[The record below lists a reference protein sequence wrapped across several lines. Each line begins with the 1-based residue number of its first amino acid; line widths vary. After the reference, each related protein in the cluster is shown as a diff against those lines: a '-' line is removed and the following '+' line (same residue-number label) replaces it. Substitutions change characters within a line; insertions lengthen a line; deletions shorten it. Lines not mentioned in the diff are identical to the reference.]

1 MKSKQFVL
9 ITIIWLCFAL
19 KLSYTYGQNSE
30 ILRLDSLAFHAL
42 ETNSPNV
49 SLAANKLLESSND
62 TDLSIF
68 AANAHTILG
77 ITNKN
82 KGYYVTAI
90 NHYLKA
96 LNISEKIKDNGRR
109 SACLNNIGAIYLLQ
123 DNFKEALNYFNQS
136 LAIEKSLDQPIQ
148 KSIRFF
154 NIGDVYN
161 QTDSLELALSFY
173 TNSLLI
179 EKAENNKE
187 GIVYAN
193 LGISEVYIKANQL
206 TDAKNTL
213 LKTEPLLTEN
223 ALEEQIIFLRLNALI
238 HEIENDLNSSLVK
251 LNQAYTIAFKNNL
264 QSSLPE
270 LLKNEIRIL
279 EKQGE
284 WKKSN
289 QKYKELTQLSEKLN
303 SVKVKNQLADLS
315 FQNELNKKDLEIRFV
330 KEERDLASQNATHEK
345 NIRKFSTRITWFL
358 VFSILL
364 IIGLLI
370 FGYKRISK
378 N

>member
-213 LKTEPLLTEN
+213 LKTEPL
-223 ALEEQIIFLRLNALI
+223 
-238 HEIENDLNSSLVK
+238 
-251 LNQAYTIAFKNNL
+251 
-264 QSSLPE
+264 
-270 LLKNEIRIL
+270 
-279 EKQGE
+279 
-284 WKKSN
+284 
-289 QKYKELTQLSEKLN
+289 
-303 SVKVKNQLADLS
+303 
-315 FQNELNKKDLEIRFV
+315 
-330 KEERDLASQNATHEK
+330 
-345 NIRKFSTRITWFL
+345 
-358 VFSILL
+358 
-364 IIGLLI
+364 
-370 FGYKRISK
+370 
-378 N
+378 